1 MFKKFFCKLIISCSK
16 LILPIFYKILILLR
30 INTRTINFL
39 NNQRSLANN
48 NYNFS
53 NFIKDLL
60 NEKKLLALDIGAQDG
75 FNSDEFFS
83 KKYNTFFNPIMVEP
97 IKEEAEKLKK
107 KFDYVIDKGIWSSSI
122 KKKIFFLGNR
132 PGSSSMYEPNKSV
145 FNIHNIKEKDYGK
158 FDVTETFEIEC
169 ETLSDTLK
177 KININ
182 NIDYLKI
189 DTQGSEMEIIKG
201 MENIKPLLLKIEV
214 QIFSMYKNVNDWTE
228 LVNHL
233 NKLNYMVCDWRN
245 IGSHATRTPAEMDM
259 IFIPKYTSSAGRD
272 LIKNNE
278 EKFTSLMLIFG
289 QLKLLKIIAKEL
301 NFKSLSSIDKF
312 EDKFFF

>member
-1 MFKKFFCKLIISCSK
+1 
-16 LILPIFYKILILLR
+16 LILPIFSKILILLKV
-30 INTRTINFL
+30 NTRTINFL
-39 NNQRSLANN
+39 NSQRSLANN

-53 NFIKDLL
+53 KLIKDLL
-60 NEKKLLALDIGAQDG
+60 NEKKLLALDIGAQGG

-83 KKYNTFFNPIMVEP
+83 KKYNTFFEPIMIEP

-107 KFDYVIDKGIWSSSI
+107 KFNYVIDKGIWSSSI

-132 PGSSSMYEPNKSV
+132 PGSSSMYEPNKLV
-145 FNIHNIKEKDYGK
+145 FSIHNIKEKDYGK
-158 FDVTETFEIEC
+158 FDITETFEIEC

-177 KININ
+177 KINIE

-189 DTQGSEMEIIKG
+189 DTQGSEMEIVKG
-201 MENIKPLLLKIEV
+201 MENIKPLLLKIEI
-214 QIFSMYKNVNDWTE
+214 QIFSMYKNVTDWTE
-228 LVNHL
+228 LVNYL
-233 NKLNYMVCDWRN
+233 NKLNYMVCEWRN
-245 IGSHATRTPAEMDM
+245 IGSHATRTPAEVDM
-259 IFIPKYTSSAGRD
+259 IFIPKYTNSAGKD

-278 EKFTSLMLIFG
+278 EKFVSLMLIFG

>member
-16 LILPIFYKILILLR
+16 LILPIFSKILILLKV
-30 INTRTINFL
+30 NTRTINFL
-39 NNQRSLANN
+39 NSQRSLANN

-53 NFIKDLL
+53 KLIKDLL
-60 NEKKLLALDIGAQDG
+60 NEKKLLALDIGAQGG

-83 KKYNTFFNPIMVEP
+83 KKYNTFFEPIMIEP

-107 KFDYVIDKGIWSSSI
+107 KFNYVIDKGIWSSSI

-132 PGSSSMYEPNKSV
+132 PGSSSMYEPNKLV
-145 FNIHNIKEKDYGK
+145 FSIHNIKEKDYGK
-158 FDVTETFEIEC
+158 FDITETFEIEC

-177 KININ
+177 KINIE

-189 DTQGSEMEIIKG
+189 DTQGSEMEIVKG
-201 MENIKPLLLKIEV
+201 MENIKPLLLKIEI
-214 QIFSMYKNVNDWTE
+214 QIFSMYKNVTDWTE
-228 LVNHL
+228 LVNYL
-233 NKLNYMVCDWRN
+233 NKLNYMVCEWRN
-245 IGSHATRTPAEMDM
+245 IGSHATRTPAEVDM
-259 IFIPKYTSSAGRD
+259 IFIPKYTNSAGKD

-278 EKFTSLMLIFG
+278 EKFVSLMLIFG